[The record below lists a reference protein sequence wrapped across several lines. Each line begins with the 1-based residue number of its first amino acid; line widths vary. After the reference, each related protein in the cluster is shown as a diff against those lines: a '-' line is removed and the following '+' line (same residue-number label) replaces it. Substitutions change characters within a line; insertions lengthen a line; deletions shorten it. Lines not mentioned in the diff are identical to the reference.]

1 LQPEQ
6 TKPLRRS
13 DRETFTSTP
22 LRMFRFSSYSPAP
35 SPSGRPSSSLK
46 NSSLTPHTSI
56 TWRPSR
62 SLSLLCPNMVRGTS
76 ESTRKHP
83 WLTRKAIPTFLR
95 KPWSRDSTRL
105 STPHR
110 VLRSPRPARRSR

>member
-1 LQPEQ
+1 LHPEQ
-6 TKPLRRS
+6 TKPFRRS

-22 LRMFRFSSYSPAP
+22 LRMFRFSSYSPNP
-35 SPSGRPSSSLK
+35 SPSGRTSSGLK
-46 NSSLTPHTSI
+46 NPSPTPHTSI
-56 TWRPSR
+56 TWCPSR

-83 WLTRKAIPTFLR
+83 WLTRKAIPTFFR
-95 KPWSRDSTRL
+95 NPWSRDSTRL

-110 VLRSPRPARRSR
+110 VRRSPRPARRSR